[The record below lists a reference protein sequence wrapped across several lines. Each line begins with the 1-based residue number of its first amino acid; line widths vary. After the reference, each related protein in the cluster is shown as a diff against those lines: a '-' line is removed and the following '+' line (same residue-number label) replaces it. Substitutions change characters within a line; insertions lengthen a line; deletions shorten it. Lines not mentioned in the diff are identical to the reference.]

1 MAMQNEQPVEV
12 ARIGE
17 REVSISNPDKVLFAD
32 AGYTKRDLVHYYL
45 AVAEGALRGAGGRPN
60 MMVRYPNGI
69 DGDHFFQKR
78 APDNRPAWLHTV
90 RLRFPSGRSA
100 EEIVP
105 DEAAALAWMANLGC
119 LELHPHPVRA
129 DDLEHPG

>member
-1 MAMQNEQPVEV
+1 MATQNAQPVALV
-12 ARIGE
+12 RIGE

-32 AGYTKRDLVHYYL
+32 SGYTKHDLVHYYL

-69 DGDHFFQKR
+69 DGDYFFQKR
-78 APDNRPAWLHTV
+78 APDNRPAWLRTV
-90 RLRFPSGRSA
+90 QLRFPSRRSA

-105 DEAAALAWMANLGC
+105 DEA
-119 LELHPHPVRA
+119 
-129 DDLEHPG
+129 